1 MLQRLNPRVPNTFFS
16 LTYFFEGGGGVG
28 MVNLLPLGI
37 TDMTIIFLVRCYF
50 IVEKLIVSDILFVLY
65 DLILYVPSTIFQLNR
80 DWSSWIEPV
89 LS

>member
-1 MLQRLNPRVPNTFFS
+1 MI
-16 LTYFFEGGGGVG
+16 
-28 MVNLLPLGI
+28 NLLPLGI
-37 TDMTIIFLVRCYF
+37 TDMTIIFLVHCNF

>member
-1 MLQRLNPRVPNTFFS
+1 
-16 LTYFFEGGGGVG
+16 

-37 TDMTIIFLVRCYF
+37 TDMTIIFLVYCNF
-50 IVEKLIVSDILFVLY
+50 IVKKLSVSDILFVLY

>member
-1 MLQRLNPRVPNTFFS
+1 
-16 LTYFFEGGGGVG
+16 

-37 TDMTIIFLVRCYF
+37 SDMIIFFLVHGNF
-50 IVEKLIVSDILFVLY
+50 IVEKLIVADILFVLY
-65 DLILYVPSTIFQLNR
+65 DLILYVPSTIFQLHR